1 MIPSLHASFLSRKQI
16 LESGTRFRLNQE
28 CWILHSE
35 SGWHDGLMVLLLLG
49 KLAGV
54 RMPVWK
60 KDSSIAV
67 ASPLKWGRVMEVGR
81 NGAGNA
87 VRCEGRCSALRWPS
101 HRAATTHAAHCT
113 WWRGAACRL
122 LPLRLLL
129 FRRAVP
135 SGGSHC
141 SICVSGQLMR
151 KTFSVAR
158 VRAV

>member
-16 LESGTRFRLNQE
+16 LESGTRFRLNRE
-28 CWILHSE
+28 CWISHFE
-35 SGWHDGLMVLLLLG
+35 SGWHDGLVVLLLLG

-60 KDSSIAV
+60 EDSLTAV
-67 ASPLKWGRVMEVGR
+67 ASPLKWGRAMGVLKWGR
-81 NGAGNA
+81 ECSA
-87 VRCEGRCSALRWPS
+87 VRRPMQRTALAIAACCDDTCSAL
-101 HRAATTHAAHCT
+101 HLVE
-113 WWRGAACRL
+113 GAACRL
-122 LPLRLLL
+122 PPLRLLL
-129 FRRAVP
+129 FRRAAP

>member
-1 MIPSLHASFLSRKQI
+1 MIPSFHASFLSRKQI

-28 CWILHSE
+28 CWISHSE
-35 SGWHDGLMVLLLLG
+35 SGWHDGLVVLLLLG

-60 KDSSIAV
+60 KDSLTAV
-67 ASPLKWGRVMEVGR
+67 ASPLKWGRVMEAGGVGPGMQC
-81 NGAGNA
+81 GAKA
-87 VRCEGRCSALRWPS
+87 D
-101 HRAATTHAAHCT
+101 AAHCVGHRT
-113 WWRGAACRL
+113 ALRRHMQRTALGGGSRLPSSASPPASLPKGGAQR
-122 LPLRLLL
+122 
-129 FRRAVP
+129 
-135 SGGSHC
+135 GSHC

>member
-1 MIPSLHASFLSRKQI
+1 MIPSLHASFYSGMQI
-16 LESGTRFRLNQE
+16 LESETRFRLNQE

-35 SGWHDGLMVLLLLG
+35 SGWHDGLVVLLLLG

-60 KDSSIAV
+60 KDSLTAV
-67 ASPLKWGRVMEVGR
+67 ASPLKWGRAMGVLKWGR
-81 NGAGNA
+81 ECSA
-87 VRCEGRCSALRWPS
+87 VRRPMQRTALAIAPRCDDTCSAL
-101 HRAATTHAAHCT
+101 HLVAE
-113 WWRGAACRL
+113 AACRL
-122 LPLRLLL
+122 PPLCLFL

>member
-1 MIPSLHASFLSRKQI
+1 MIPSFHASFLSRKQI

-28 CWILHSE
+28 CWISHSE

-49 KLAGV
+49 KLDGV

-60 KDSSIAV
+60 KDSLTAV
-67 ASPLKWGRVMEVGR
+67 ASPLKWGRAMGVQEWCR
-81 NGAGNA
+81 ECSA
-87 VRCEGRCSALRWPS
+87 VRRPMQRTALAIASRCDDTCSALHLVEGSRLPS
-101 HRAATTHAAHCT
+101 SASPPASLPKG
-113 WWRGAACRL
+113 GAQR
-122 LPLRLLL
+122 
-129 FRRAVP
+129 
-135 SGGSHC
+135 GSHC

>member
-1 MIPSLHASFLSRKQI
+1 
-16 LESGTRFRLNQE
+16 
-28 CWILHSE
+28 
-35 SGWHDGLMVLLLLG
+35 MVLLLLG

-60 KDSSIAV
+60 KDSLTAV
-67 ASPLKWGRVMEVGR
+67 ASPLNWGRVME
-81 NGAGNA
+81 AGGVEPRMQCTA
-87 VRCEGRCSALRWPS
+87 LAISPRCDDTCSAVHLVEE
-101 HRAATTHAAHCT
+101 
-113 WWRGAACRL
+113 AACRL
-122 LPLRLLL
+122 PPLRLLL

>member
-1 MIPSLHASFLSRKQI
+1 
-16 LESGTRFRLNQE
+16 
-28 CWILHSE
+28 
-35 SGWHDGLMVLLLLG
+35 MVLLLLG

-60 KDSSIAV
+60 KDSLTAV
-67 ASPLKWGRVMEVGR
+67 ASPLKWGRVMEVGGMGPGMQC
-81 NGAGNA
+81 GAKADAAHCNDI
-87 VRCEGRCSALRWPS
+87 CSAL
-101 HRAATTHAAHCT
+101 HLVE
-113 WWRGAACRL
+113 GAACRL
-122 LPLRLLL
+122 PSLRLLL

>member
-1 MIPSLHASFLSRKQI
+1 MIPSFHASFLSRKQI
-16 LESGTRFRLNQE
+16 LESETRFRLNRE
-28 CWILHSE
+28 CWISHSE
-35 SGWHDGLMVLLLLG
+35 SGWHDGLVVLLLLG

-60 KDSSIAV
+60 KDSLTAV
-67 ASPLKWGRVMEVGR
+67 ASPLKWGRAMGMLKWGR
-81 NGAGNA
+81 ECSA
-87 VRCEGRCSALRWPS
+87 VRRPMPRTALAIAACCDDTCSAL
-101 HRAATTHAAHCT
+101 HLVEE
-113 WWRGAACRL
+113 AACRL
-122 LPLRLLL
+122 PPLRLLL

-135 SGGSHC
+135 SGESHC